1 HVRYFESRHRGY
13 VVVDLDRERMH
24 VRFRAISDRRDPK
37 ATVKTLKQFVVRT
50 GAAGAI
56 ESNG

>member
-1 HVRYFESRHRGY
+1 
-13 VVVDLDRERMH
+13 MH
-24 VRFRAISDRRDPK
+24 VRFRSISDRRDPK
-37 ATVKTLKQFVVRT
+37 ATVATLKQFVVAN